1 MAWQAGRAS
10 RVGILF
16 GFVLDKG
23 SLTLRIHYIEE
34 EKETM
39 KKLVLI
45 LSAIVVL
52 VAFAV
57 PVFAMDMYDPE
68 QRLAKLYDEKASP
81 VKLSGEFTF
90 GMLTP
95 FDSDYAA
102 IGFSNAYVDFNWWPD
117 EYNTLLMELAASKE
131 YSQTGNTGTPTITY
145 FELTTDIGSYFGLP
159 IGLKNTA
166 GVTSLYTNKY
176 EVTGHAWER
185 TKVRSDIDPLAWKI
199 WLDFGV
205 VQVTTAIGF
214 GERTNDS
221 SVSWASPADDA
232 GTNVKGA
239 YNDFGIYA
247 FLPAVGPVEIE
258 AWYLAQDNPDLK
270 GALGGTVK
278 ADGLVNGMLGV
289 AGGFVYD
296 LRTIADGGGSSSYI
310 GGYGY
315 RTGGSLPSTSDHWWA
330 WGAGV
335 SVDLMGAAIGVS
347 ANGDVG
353 AVFDQ
358 LAVDVDYAF
367 GDFGVIATGAFTF
380 SEDAKSNY
388 LGSEFGVYVKVGGA
402 KWTVGYLL
410 DGDNSDN
417 YGYSYSVAYVFADSK
432 GGLFMV
438 ADIDF

>member
-1 MAWQAGRAS
+1 
-10 RVGILF
+10 
-16 GFVLDKG
+16 
-23 SLTLRIHYIEE
+23 LTLRIHYIEE

-95 FDSDYAA
+95 FDSDYAGV
-102 IGFSNAYVDFNWWPD
+102 GFSNAYVDFNWWPD
-117 EYNTLLMELAASKE
+117 EYNTLLMELAGSKE
-131 YSQTGNTGTPTITY
+131 YSTTAGGAGNPTIAY

-166 GVTSLYTNKY
+166 GLTSLYTNKY

-185 TKVRSDIDPLAWKI
+185 TKIRQAIDPLAWKI
-199 WLDFGV
+199 WLDIGV
-205 VQVTTAIGF
+205 VQLTTAIGF
-214 GERTNDS
+214 GETTNN
-221 SVSWASPADDA
+221 PAA
-232 GTNVKGA
+232 PWYTGAPEEKGQF
-239 YNDFGIYA
+239 NDFGIYA

-258 AWYLAQDNPDLK
+258 AFYLSQNNKDLK
-270 GALGGTVK
+270 GALGATVK
-278 ADGLVNGMLGV
+278 ADGILNGMLGV

-296 LRTIADGGGSSSYI
+296 LRKVSEGGGSGSYL
-310 GGYGY
+310 GGYAY
-315 RTGGSLPSTSDHWWA
+315 RAASTIPSASDNWWA

-335 SVDLMGAAIGVS
+335 SIDIIGAAIGVS

-353 AVFDQ
+353 ATFDQ
-358 LAVDVDYAF
+358 LAIDVDYAF
-367 GDFGVIATGAFTF
+367 GDFGVQATGAFTF
-380 SEDAKSNY
+380 SEDAMSNY

-402 KWTVGYLL
+402 KWTLGYLL
-410 DGDNSDN
+410 DGDNND
-417 YGYSYSVAYVFADSK
+417 GYAYAYSVAAANANSK
-432 GGLFMV
+432 GGLFLV

>member
-1 MAWQAGRAS
+1 
-10 RVGILF
+10 
-16 GFVLDKG
+16 
-23 SLTLRIHYIEE
+23 LTLRIHYIEE

-57 PVFAMDMYDPE
+57 PVFAMEMYDPE

-90 GMLTP
+90 GMITP
-95 FDSDYAA
+95 FDSDYAGV
-102 IGFSNAYVDFNWWPD
+102 GFSNAYVDFNWWPD
-117 EYNTLLMELAASKE
+117 EYNTLLMELAGAKE
-131 YSQTGNTGTPTITY
+131 YSNAALGNTPGIAY

-185 TKVRSDIDPLAWKI
+185 TKVRQAIDPLAWKI
-199 WLDFGV
+199 WVDVGI
-205 VQVTTAIGF
+205 VQLTTAIGF
-214 GERTNDS
+214 GERTNDPTAP
-221 SVSWASPADDA
+221 WYTGGPEE
-232 GTNVKGA
+232 KGQF
-239 YNDFGIYA
+239 NDFGVYA
-247 FLPAVGPVEIE
+247 YLPAVGPVEIE
-258 AWYLAQDNPDLK
+258 AFYLAQDNKDLK

-278 ADGLVNGMLGV
+278 ADGILNGMLGV

-296 LRTIADGGGSSSYI
+296 LRKISEGGGSGSYL

-315 RTGGSLPSTSDHWWA
+315 RTGGSLPSASDNWWA

-335 SVDLMGAAIGVS
+335 SLDIIGAAIGVS

-358 LAVDVDYAF
+358 LALDVDYAF
-367 GDFGVIATGAFTF
+367 GDFGVQATGAFTF
-380 SEDAKSNY
+380 SEDAKSTY
-388 LGSEFGVYVKVGGA
+388 LGSEFGFYVKVGGA
-402 KWTVGYLL
+402 KWTIGYLL
-410 DGDNSDN
+410 DGDDSDG
-417 YGYSYSVAYVFADSK
+417 YGYAYSVAFVNPASK

>member
-1 MAWQAGRAS
+1 
-10 RVGILF
+10 
-16 GFVLDKG
+16 
-23 SLTLRIHYIEE
+23 
-34 EKETM
+34 M

-102 IGFSNAYVDFNWWPD
+102 VGFSNAYVDFNWWPD
-117 EYNTLLMELAASKE
+117 EYNTLLMELAGSKE
-131 YSQTGNTGTPTITY
+131 YSTSAGGGGNPTIAY
-145 FELTTDIGSYFGLP
+145 FELTTDLGSYFGLP

-166 GVTSLYTNKY
+166 GITSLYTNKY

-185 TKVRSDIDPLAWKI
+185 TKVRQAIDPLAWKI
-199 WLDFGV
+199 WLDAGI
-205 VQVTTAIGF
+205 VQLTTAIGF
-214 GERTNDS
+214 GERTND
-221 SVSWASPADDA
+221 P
-232 GTNVKGA
+232 NVPWNTGGPEEKGQF
-239 YNDFGIYA
+239 NDFGVYA
-247 FLPAVGPVEIE
+247 YLPAVGPVEIE
-258 AWYLAQDNPDLK
+258 AFYLAQNNKDLK

-278 ADGLVNGMLGV
+278 ADGLLNGMLGV

-296 LRTIADGGGSSSYI
+296 LRKISEGGGSGSYL
-310 GGYGY
+310 GGYAY
-315 RTGGSLPSTSDHWWA
+315 RMGGSLPSASDNWWA

-358 LAVDVDYAF
+358 LAIDVDYAF
-367 GDFGVIATGAFTF
+367 GDFGVQATGAFTF
-380 SEDAKSNY
+380 SEDAMSNY
-388 LGSEFGVYVKVGGA
+388 LGSEFGVYVKAGGA
-402 KWTVGYLL
+402 KWTLGYLL
-410 DGDNSDN
+410 DGDNNDG
-417 YGYSYSVAYVFADSK
+417 YGYAYSVAAVDANSK
-432 GGLFMV
+432 GGLFLV